1 MKKETLCIIGSA
13 GIPSNYGGFETL
25 VHYISKNLSVEYNLF
40 VFCSSKNYTKKLRK
54 YNGANLL
61 YINLKA
67 NGIQGILYDII
78 SLYKALKIS
87 NNIIILGASGTLSLP
102 ILNLFFKNKIIVTNI
117 DGIEWKRDKW
127 GFFEK
132 IILRFSE
139 KIACKYSNV
148 IVSDNYAIKDYID
161 KKYNLSSVYIPY
173 GGDHVKFISNRSD
186 LISFKPKDY
195 AIKVCRIEP
204 ENNVEMVL
212 RAFSKLKKRNL
223 VIVGNWKNSK
233 YGIRLLNNFS
243 HYKNIELLDPIF
255 DQKELNKL
263 RFNSSIYIHGHSA
276 GGTNPSL
283 VEAMFL
289 NIPILCYD
297 VDFNKYSTK
306 NKALFFY
313 DSDSLSKLLES
324 DYDNSS
330 VKISSDL
337 RKIAENEY
345 IWKKISKSYLRIFNN
360 KK

>member
-1 MKKETLCIIGSA
+1 LILKKQTLCIIGSA

-40 VFCSSKNYTKKLRK
+40 VFCSSKNYSKKLRK
-54 YNGANLL
+54 YNGANLI

-127 GFFEK
+127 GVFEK

-148 IVSDNYAIKDYID
+148 IVSDNYVIKDYID

-195 AIKVCRIEP
+195 AVKVCRIEP

-233 YGIRLLNNFS
+233 YGIRLLKNFS

-289 NIPILCYD
+289 NLPILCYD
-297 VDFNKYSTK
+297 VNFNRSTTE
-306 NKALFFY
+306 NQAIYFQN
-313 DSDSLSKLLES
+313 SDSLINELINLKIN
-324 DYDNSS
+324 NSS
-330 VKISSDL
+330 KMYLHIK
-337 RKIAENEY
+337 RIAENRY
-345 IWKKISKSYLRIFNN
+345 IWEKISNSYIKIFN
-360 KK
+360 